1 MNNPKTIV
9 VIGASRGIG
18 KAIVQQLAAQEENT
32 IIALARNTEALGKAF
47 STFPNVI
54 TGKLDLAKD
63 VHQQLE
69 ILLKEV
75 KAVDLLINN
84 AGLLVNKPFPTLTH
98 EDLTLSYQVNVISVM
113 ETVQAILP
121 KMEKNGGHIVNISSM
136 GGVQGTVKFPGL
148 SAYSTSKAAL
158 CSFTEL
164 FAEEYKNSAIKMNCL
179 ALGAAQTEM
188 LNEAFPGY
196 QAPLSAEEMAV
207 FIVNFS
213 LTGHQWF
220 NGKILPV
227 SLSTP

>member
-1 MNNPKTIV
+1 MNKPKTIV
-9 VIGASRGIG
+9 VVGASRGIG
-18 KAIVQQLAAQEENT
+18 KAIVQQLASQEENT
-32 IIALARNTEALGKAF
+32 IIALARNTEALENAF
-47 STFPNVI
+47 SDYSNVT

-63 VHQQLE
+63 VNRQLE
-69 ILLKEV
+69 VLLKETTTI
-75 KAVDLLINN
+75 DLLINN
-84 AGLLVNKPFPTLTH
+84 AGILVNKPFPTLTH

-121 KMEKNGGHIVNISSM
+121 KMEKHGGHIVNISSM

-164 FAEEYKNSAIKMNCL
+164 FAEEYKNSPIKMNCL

-196 QAPLSAEEMAV
+196 QAPLSAEEMAA

>member
-9 VIGASRGIG
+9 VVGASRGIG
-18 KAIVQQLAAQEENT
+18 KAIVQQLASQEENT
-32 IIALARNTEALGKAF
+32 IIALARNTEALAKAF
-47 STFPNVI
+47 SAFSNVT
-54 TGKLDLAKD
+54 TGKLDLAKG
-63 VHQQLE
+63 VNEQLE
-69 ILLKEV
+69 VLLEQV
-75 KAVDLLINN
+75 TTIDLLINN
-84 AGLLVNKPFPTLTH
+84 AGLLVNKSFPTLTH

-164 FAEEYKNSAIKMNCL
+164 FAEEYKNSPIKMNCL

-196 QAPLSAEEMAV
+196 QAPLSADEMAA